1 MKIFWCLLQILFVL
15 LPASAGAEVRTLA
28 DFNSYLDQ
36 AASVLKT
43 QADLEA
49 QRFHLQANEAQK
61 GWEVFGGVSG
71 GYQKSPYARE
81 GFGYFFDPM
90 ARIGLRYPLLGSA
103 ERQDRAINDAEAQVK
118 IENIRHE
125 WSKRLAALFMEE
137 NYAAY
142 WSAEKM
148 LALNDAY
155 IHLRNAGIE
164 QTLRQ
169 RHETGLLL
177 MSEYFEFLSA
187 FEQAE
192 RVRLELI
199 NNKEQALIRLAH
211 LTNTSV
217 APFEAIKPRLNELTS
232 SLTYDIKQLDL
243 EILQTQ
249 IDNLRMNRETQ
260 NWQGIDSDFS
270 VVAFGGPAIPHP
282 SPESMQWG
290 YGGAAGFNFRMPL
303 EIVSY
308 RKNEQSRLNSQI
320 ISFQSEYT
328 RRDQELSL
336 EFQSM
341 LGRYQQLMQQIKFQ
355 QTRLDAAR
363 ESVRERYLRLHALD
377 GDVLEKYIQAINTY
391 YRTAIEYVE
400 AEAEQWKL
408 HVRLRQF
415 ISTPNSTGAA
425 AAARSETDLVGMLE
439 PLKKA
444 DQFLEKRIAKET
456 KPLKV
461 THANDQST
469 VSRSN
474 PTSMRFSVYVW
485 NYDDVV
491 SQPGFLEKSQ
501 SMGINRIL
509 LSLNEKQIAS
519 VASNPSALNK
529 FLQDARHR
537 GVKIELLLG
546 DPDWILPQERMR
558 LVEIIKRLKPV
569 NFEGLHLD
577 IEPDQLAGEL
587 AGKNKLE
594 EFIETIRQA
603 ASISPWPVAISIHPR
618 YLAKEPS
625 FDLCIP
631 CQLKEIGV
639 KEITVMYYS
648 MNLSSIAMT
657 MKSAMQQYP
666 ELKFSLAQS
675 LEPELGVENSYAH
688 KPQAFFRNAMQQ
700 LHNHLRVLNFNGL
713 VIQSWKDW
721 EIYTHENPL

>member
-1 MKIFWCLLQILFVL
+1 MKIHWCLLQILLIL
-15 LPASAGAEVRTLA
+15 LPITAGAEVRTLA
-28 DFNSYLDQ
+28 DFYTHLDQ

-49 QRFHLQANEAQK
+49 QQFHLRASEAQK

-71 GYQKSPYARE
+71 GYQKSPFARE
-81 GFGYFFDPM
+81 PFGHFFDPL

-103 ERQDRAINDAEAQVK
+103 ERQDRAIGDAEAQVK
-118 IENIRHE
+118 IENVRHE

-148 LALNDAY
+148 LALNNAY
-155 IHLRNAGIE
+155 IHLRNAGLE
-164 QTLRQ
+164 KTLRQ

-177 MSEYFEFLSA
+177 MSDYFEFLSA

-192 RVRLELI
+192 RRRLEFM

-217 APFEAIKPRLNELTS
+217 APFEAIKPKLNAVTDIS
-232 SLTYDIKQLDL
+232 SYDIKQLDL

-249 IDNLRMNRETQ
+249 IDNLRKVRETQ
-260 NWQGIDSDFS
+260 NWQGIDSDIS
-270 VVAFGGPAIPHP
+270 VTAFGGPAIPHP
-282 SPESMQWG
+282 SPDSVQWG
-290 YGGAAGFNFRMPL
+290 YGGVVGFNFRMPL

-308 RKNEQSRLNSQI
+308 RKNEQSRLNSQL
-320 ISFQSEYT
+320 ISFQAEYT
-328 RRDQELSL
+328 RRDQELNL
-336 EFQSM
+336 EFRSM

-377 GDVLEKYIQAINTY
+377 GDALEKYIQAINTY

-415 ISTPNSTGAA
+415 VSTPGSTGET
-425 AAARSETDLVGMLE
+425 ARSETDLAGMLE

-444 DQFLEKRIAKET
+444 DQFFEKRSAKET

-461 THANDQST
+461 THLNDQPT

-474 PTSMRFSVYVW
+474 STSISFSVYVW
-485 NYDDVV
+485 NYDDIVNR
-491 SQPGFLEKSQ
+491 PGFWEKSR
-501 SMGINRIL
+501 SMQIDRVL
-509 LSLNEKQIAS
+509 LSLDEQQIAS
-519 VASNPSALNK
+519 VVSHPAALNK
-529 FLQDARHR
+529 FLQDAKHQ
-537 GVKIELLLG
+537 GVKVELLLG
-546 DPDWILPQERMR
+546 DPDWILPKERIR
-558 LVEIIKRLKPV
+558 LLEIIKRLKPI

-577 IEPDQLAGEL
+577 IEPDQFAGEL
-587 AGKNKLE
+587 EGRDKLE
-594 EFIETIRQA
+594 AFLETIHQA
-603 ASISPWPVAISIHPR
+603 ARISPWPVAISIHPR
-618 YLAKEPS
+618 YLAKETS

-631 CQLKEIGV
+631 CQLRERGI
-639 KEITVMYYS
+639 KEITVMYYA
-648 MNLSSIAMT
+648 MNLNSIAMT

-666 ELKFSLAQS
+666 ELMFSLAQS

-688 KPQAFFRNAMQQ
+688 KPQAFFRDTMQK
-700 LHNHLRVLNFNGL
+700 LYNHLRASNFNGL
-713 VIQSWKDW
+713 VIQSLKDW
-721 EIYTHENPL
+721 EKYIHENPL

>member
-142 WSAEKM
+142 WSAEKK
-148 LALNDAY
+148 LAMNNAY

-164 QTLRQ
+164 KTLRQ

-177 MSEYFEFLSA
+177 MSDYFDFLSA

-192 RVRLELI
+192 RRRLEFM

-217 APFEAIKPRLNELTS
+217 APFEAIKPKLNAITGNLS
-232 SLTYDIKQLDL
+232 DDVKQLDL

-249 IDNLRMNRETQ
+249 IDNLRKVRETQ
-260 NWQGIDSDFS
+260 NWQGIDSDIS
-270 VVAFGGPAIPHP
+270 VTAFGGPAIPHP
-282 SPESMQWG
+282 SPDSVQWG
-290 YGGAAGFNFRMPL
+290 YGGVVGFNFRMPL

-308 RKNEQSRLNSQI
+308 RKNEQSRLNSQL
-320 ISFQSEYT
+320 ISFQAEYT
-328 RRDQELSL
+328 RRDQELNL
-336 EFQSM
+336 EFRSM

-355 QTRLDAAR
+355 QTRLDATR

-377 GDVLEKYIQAINTY
+377 GDALEKYIQAINTY
-391 YRTAIEYVE
+391 YRAAIEYVE

-415 ISTPNSTGAA
+415 ISAPSGTSEAV
-425 AAARSETDLVGMLE
+425 RSETDLAGMLE

-444 DQFLEKRIAKET
+444 DHFFEKRSAKET
-456 KPLKV
+456 KPLKLIDS
-461 THANDQST
+461 NDQPI
-469 VSRSN
+469 VNRSN
-474 PTSMRFSVYVW
+474 STSMSFSVYVW
-485 NYDDVV
+485 NYDDIVNR
-491 SQPGFLEKSQ
+491 PGFWEKSR
-501 SMGINRIL
+501 SMQIDRVL
-509 LSLNEKQIAS
+509 LSLDEQQIAS
-519 VASNPSALNK
+519 VVSHPAALNK
-529 FLQDARHR
+529 FLRDAKHQ
-537 GVKIELLLG
+537 GVSR
-546 DPDWILPQERMR
+546 D
-558 LVEIIKRLKPV
+558 
-569 NFEGLHLD
+569 
-577 IEPDQLAGEL
+577 
-587 AGKNKLE
+587 
-594 EFIETIRQA
+594 
-603 ASISPWPVAISIHPR
+603 
-618 YLAKEPS
+618 
-625 FDLCIP
+625 
-631 CQLKEIGV
+631 
-639 KEITVMYYS
+639 
-648 MNLSSIAMT
+648 
-657 MKSAMQQYP
+657 
-666 ELKFSLAQS
+666 
-675 LEPELGVENSYAH
+675 
-688 KPQAFFRNAMQQ
+688 
-700 LHNHLRVLNFNGL
+700 
-713 VIQSWKDW
+713 
-721 EIYTHENPL
+721 

>member
-1 MKIFWCLLQILFVL
+1 M
-15 LPASAGAEVRTLA
+15 
-28 DFNSYLDQ
+28 
-36 AASVLKT
+36 
-43 QADLEA
+43 
-49 QRFHLQANEAQK
+49 
-61 GWEVFGGVSG
+61 
-71 GYQKSPYARE
+71 
-81 GFGYFFDPM
+81 
-90 ARIGLRYPLLGSA
+90 
-103 ERQDRAINDAEAQVK
+103 
-118 IENIRHE
+118 
-125 WSKRLAALFMEE
+125 
-137 NYAAY
+137 
-142 WSAEKM
+142 
-148 LALNDAY
+148 
-155 IHLRNAGIE
+155 
-164 QTLRQ
+164 
-169 RHETGLLL
+169 
-177 MSEYFEFLSA
+177 
-187 FEQAE
+187 
-192 RVRLELI
+192 
-199 NNKEQALIRLAH
+199 
-211 LTNTSV
+211 
-217 APFEAIKPRLNELTS
+217 
-232 SLTYDIKQLDL
+232 
-243 EILQTQ
+243 
-249 IDNLRMNRETQ
+249 
-260 NWQGIDSDFS
+260 
-270 VVAFGGPAIPHP
+270 
-282 SPESMQWG
+282 
-290 YGGAAGFNFRMPL
+290 
-303 EIVSY
+303 
-308 RKNEQSRLNSQI
+308 
-320 ISFQSEYT
+320 
-328 RRDQELSL
+328 
-336 EFQSM
+336 
-341 LGRYQQLMQQIKFQ
+341 
-355 QTRLDAAR
+355 
-363 ESVRERYLRLHALD
+363 
-377 GDVLEKYIQAINTY
+377 
-391 YRTAIEYVE
+391 
-400 AEAEQWKL
+400 
-408 HVRLRQF
+408 RQF
-415 ISTPNSTGAA
+415 VSTPGSTGAA

-700 LHNHLRVLNFNGL
+700 LHNHLRTLNFNGL